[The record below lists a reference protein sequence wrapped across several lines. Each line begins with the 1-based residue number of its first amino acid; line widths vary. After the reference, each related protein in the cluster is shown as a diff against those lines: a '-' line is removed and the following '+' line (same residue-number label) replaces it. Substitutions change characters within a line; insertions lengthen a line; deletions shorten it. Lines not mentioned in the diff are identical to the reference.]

1 MSITSI
7 YPTFFVLS
15 LNCNF
20 FTTQS
25 NNQSNALLRELELG
39 TVAKTKYVTQK
50 GAIEASSV
58 PETPLQ
64 RYSGVATRRETKY
77 SRVKENLP
85 SVPYP
90 ESTLADVH
98 NTTRS
103 LRYEITRESR
113 SLIMDVFCVMG
124 SFGVCLFSMMVLH

>member
-7 YPTFFVLS
+7 YPTFSVLRS
-15 LNCNF
+15 FNCNF
-20 FTTQS
+20 VPT
-25 NNQSNALLRELELG
+25 QSNALLRELELG

-58 PETPLQ
+58 QQTPQQ
-64 RYSGVATRRETKY
+64 RYSGVTRRETKY
-77 SRVKENLP
+77 VRVKENLP
-85 SVPYP
+85 SAPYP

-103 LRYEITRESR
+103 PRCEITR
-113 SLIMDVFCVMG
+113 DN
-124 SFGVCLFSMMVLH
+124 